1 LGTLVKL
8 GPYLYERTGG
18 MIGSLSHLIRE
29 AALDVLLAG
38 RHRENHPGRASRH
51 RPRPGRRGTALHPP
65 APPSS
70 CQERMT
76 TAAITLLHALPIL
89 QTVALTSQP
98 AAPRPSLPPW
108 HAHACL
114 LCAARRGVR
123 GLPII
128 RVFPHERIC
137 ARHSRWQGGGPQRP
151 LRELLPEIPHA
162 NALHRRLVR
171 HHGAT
176 AVTERF
182 LQAQAQTR
190 QWLTGDGPADLKSR
204 WDHRLGLLGE
214 DPYGD
219 PHRPS
224 PDRIE
229 LVTYPKQLP

>member
-51 RPRPGRRGTALHPP
+51 RPRLPAL
-65 APPSS
+65 
-70 CQERMT
+70 R
-76 TAAITLLHALPIL
+76 
-89 QTVALTSQP
+89 
-98 AAPRPSLPPW
+98 
-108 HAHACL
+108 
-114 LCAARRGVR
+114 ARRGVR